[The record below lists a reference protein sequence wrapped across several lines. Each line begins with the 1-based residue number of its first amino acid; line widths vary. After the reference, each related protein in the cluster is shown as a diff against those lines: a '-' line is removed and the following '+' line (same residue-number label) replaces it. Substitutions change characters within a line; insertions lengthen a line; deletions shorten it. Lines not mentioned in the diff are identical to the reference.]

1 MITLLHEVNKDETIS
16 YMKEDTAPKGAR
28 PRQQRAI
35 ETRASLL
42 AAVETIVA
50 EEGTQAVTTTR
61 VASDTGVAVGTI
73 YRYFADRDAML
84 LAAYDT
90 TVARLIDTCHAALE
104 NLPDETPVEAAAQ
117 HLLGVYLEA
126 AEATPA
132 HAGLLATMR
141 LLRPIEVDRSSTG
154 DRVITDLVA
163 PFFERFTREAKVNPL
178 QLQLLGAALGT
189 MVDLY
194 LVAPT
199 QADRALV
206 RVETEAFLLFM
217 VERIVKE
224 S

>member
-1 MITLLHEVNKDETIS
+1 MRSALIS
-16 YMKEDTAPKGAR
+16 TSLAR
-28 PRQQRAI
+28 HPWRLANSRDDSSSLRACSGSPEAI

-50 EEGTQAVTTTR
+50 EEGIQAVTTTR
-61 VASDTGVAVGTI
+61 VASDTDVAVGTI

-84 LAAYDT
+84 LAAYDA

-104 NLPDETPVEAAAQ
+104 NLQDGTPVEDAAR

-154 DRVITDLVA
+154 DRVITEGVLKAV
-163 PFFERFTREAKVNPL
+163 PGQPVTI
-178 QLQLLGAALGT
+178 AAAT
-189 MVDLY
+189 DKP
-194 LVAPT
+194 A
-199 QADRALV
+199 A
-206 RVETEAFLLFM
+206 
-217 VERIVKE
+217 
-224 S
+224 